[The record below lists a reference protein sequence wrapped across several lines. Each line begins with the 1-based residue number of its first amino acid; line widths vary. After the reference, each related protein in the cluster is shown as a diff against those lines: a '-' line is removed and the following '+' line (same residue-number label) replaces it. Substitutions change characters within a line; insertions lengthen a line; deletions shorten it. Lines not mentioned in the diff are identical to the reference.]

1 MSLALII
8 CFAGNMLEA
17 PFWGTDDNIYPVVF
31 GLMFVGFA

>member
-1 MSLALII
+1 MSSALLI

-17 PFWGTDDNIYPVVF
+17 PFYGINDDIIPVVI